1 MQAVGAHEKVSRLV
15 AVCVDAVDPLRVA
28 RFWAAVLQWDVD
40 RASNHGDTHDAV
52 GVLSPQPKTPF
63 MLFLPAQAGKTTKN
77 PIHLDLSSLSLQD
90 QSEAVAQ
97 CIERGAQSIDVGQ
110 RPEESHVVLAD
121 PEGNEFCVPE
131 PGNSF
136 VDNRSRF
143 GSITCDGS
151 PEVGHFW
158 SAALGW
164 PLVWDQDGE
173 TAIRAPDA
181 TGPFVTWGGPTPP
194 SAKPRRWHF
203 DIAPLAGDQEA
214 EVERL
219 TSLGATPV
227 KTAASD
233 SSRVVLTDP
242 DQNPFCVLRNSDHQR
257 P

>member
-1 MQAVGAHEKVSRLV
+1 MVSRLV
-15 AVCVDAVDPLRVA
+15 ALCVEAVDPIRVA

-40 RASNHGDTHDAV
+40 QASRHGDSHDAV
-52 GVLSPQPKTPF
+52 GVVSPDRKTIR
-63 MLFLPAQAGKTTKN
+63 MLFLPVQARKANKN
-77 PIHLDLSSLSLQD
+77 AIHLDLSSSSLDD
-90 QSEAVAQ
+90 QSEAVAKF
-97 CIERGAQSIDVGQ
+97 IERGAQHIDVGQ

-121 PEGNEFCVPE
+121 PEGNEFCVLE

-173 TAIRAPDA
+173 TAIRASDA
-181 TGPFVTWGGPTPP
+181 TGPFITWGGPTPT
-194 SAKPRRWHF
+194 SDMPRRWHF
-203 DIAPLAGDQEA
+203 DITPLDGGQEA

-219 TSLGATPV
+219 ISLGAIPV
-227 KTAASD
+227 KTAGGDPA
-233 SSRVVLTDP
+233 RVVLADP
-242 DQNPFCVLRNSDHQR
+242 DQNPFCVVRSSDHR
-257 P
+257 LW